1 MATAAGET
9 TSLTLAAL
17 AAPGAGVTLQRGDH
31 DARHT
36 WGGKARSGISGQP
49 VHELQQALLA
59 IGAMNATPD
68 GDFGRKTTDAVRRL
82 QWYLN
87 TIPVRLRMAAGS
99 DEVHGSLEAFAAPA
113 GIQVD
118 GFVRQTTLNELLA
131 WQQGGFVLT
140 SPLVR
145 KSTTTLSNIELAPT
159 FTVLAYPSAGANEFL
174 VHQGFVA
181 TVASLN
187 TQAAAASVSLR
198 INQSFRVQGLPPT
211 GAVVPPA
218 TNSQHLIGHALDL
231 NIVDGSTVN
240 TSAMFIAGT
249 QSKSAKDFIKGVKQD
264 GIRWGGDFSPKDPP
278 HFDDFVLPSSED
290 FAFSFYFAQR
300 SFSAQHPIRTA

>member
-1 MATAAGET
+1 MATTAGQQS
-9 TSLTLAAL
+9 SLTLAAL
-17 AAPGAGVTLQRGDH
+17 AAPGAGVTLQRGDN

-36 WGGKARSGISGQP
+36 WGGKVRSGSSGQA

-59 IGAMNATPD
+59 IGAMSATPD
-68 GDFGRKTTDAVRRL
+68 GDFGNKTADAVRRL
-82 QWYLN
+82 QWYL
-87 TIPVRLRMAAGS
+87 TTVPVRLRMAAGG

-113 GIQVD
+113 AILVD
-118 GFVRQTTLNELLA
+118 GFVRQSTLNELLA

-145 KSTTTLSNIELAPT
+145 QSTATLSNIELAPT
-159 FTVLAYPSAGANEFL
+159 FTVLAYPSAGVNEFL

-181 TVASLN
+181 TVTRLN
-187 TQAAAASVSLR
+187 TQAIAASVSLR

-211 GAVVPPA
+211 GAVVQPA

-240 TSAMFIAGT
+240 TSAMFIAGS
-249 QSKSAKDFIKGVKQD
+249 QSQGAKDFIKGVKQD

-278 HFDDFVLPSSED
+278 HFDDFVRPSSED
-290 FAFSFYFAQR
+290 YAFSFYFAQR

>member
-1 MATAAGET
+1 MATAAGEQPL
-9 TSLTLAAL
+9 LTLAAL
-17 AAPGAGVTLQRGDH
+17 AAPAAGITLQPGDN

-36 WGGKARSGISGQP
+36 WGGKVRSAISGQA

-59 IGAMNATPD
+59 IGAMSAKPD
-68 GDFGRKTTDAVRRL
+68 GDFGNETTDAVRRL
-82 QWYLN
+82 QWYFN

-99 DEVHGSLEAFAAPA
+99 EEVHGSLQVFAAPA
-113 GIQVD
+113 AIVVD
-118 GFVRQTTLNELLA
+118 GFVRPTTLNELLA

-145 KSTTTLSNIELAPT
+145 QSTATLSNIELAPT
-159 FTVLAYPSAGANEFL
+159 FTVLAYPAAGANEFL

-181 TVASLN
+181 TVARLN
-187 TQAAAASVSLR
+187 AQANAASVGLR

-218 TNSQHLIGHALDL
+218 SNSQHLIGHALDL

-240 TSAMFIAGT
+240 TSAMFIAGS
-249 QSKSAKDFIKGVKQD
+249 QSQGAKDFIKGVKQD

-290 FAFSFYFAQR
+290 YAFSFYFAQR
-300 SFSAQHPIRTA
+300 SFSAQHPLRTA

>member
-1 MATAAGET
+1 MATTAGQQS
-9 TSLTLAAL
+9 SLTLAAL
-17 AAPGAGVTLQRGDH
+17 AAPGAGVTLQRGDN

-36 WGGKARSGISGQP
+36 WGGKVRSAISGQA

-59 IGAMNATPD
+59 IGAMSATPD
-68 GDFGRKTTDAVRRL
+68 GDFGNKTADAVRRL
-82 QWYLN
+82 QWYL
-87 TIPVRLRMAAGS
+87 TTVPVRLRMAAGG

-113 GIQVD
+113 AILVD
-118 GFVRQTTLNELLA
+118 GFVRQSTLNELLA

-145 KSTTTLSNIELAPT
+145 QSTATLSNIELAPT
-159 FTVLAYPSAGANEFL
+159 FTVLAYPSAGVNEFL

-181 TVASLN
+181 TVTRLN
-187 TQAAAASVSLR
+187 TQAIAASVSLR

-240 TSAMFIAGT
+240 TSAMFIAGS
-249 QSKSAKDFIKGVKQD
+249 QSQGAKDFIKGVKQD

-278 HFDDFVLPSSED
+278 HFDDFVRPSSED
-290 FAFSFYFAQR
+290 YAFSFYFAQR